1 MSSEGQ
7 TEQTDFGSYRPRVR
21 RGKLVLVHVIRGS
34 DGANWFWFISSE
46 GQTEQTGIGSY
57 RPRVGQ
63 KKRVLVCPVDQVD
76 SFNKFWFTPSPE
88 SIVSMSFGLLRR
100 PGR

>member
-1 MSSEGQ
+1 MSSEVQ

-34 DGANWFWFISSE
+34 DGANWYWFISSE
-46 GQTEQTGIGSY
+46 GRTEETS
-57 RPRVGQ
+57 
-63 KKRVLVCPVDQVD
+63 L
-76 SFNKFWFTPSPE
+76 
-88 SIVSMSFGLLRR
+88 GLLRR